1 MHGGRVT
8 LPHFREHG
16 GGRMLRED
24 SWDKG
29 CRAQQIQHPYW
40 GSKSPKL
47 NKKLFREHVSIG
59 VKAQPRSPGWSN
71 GVEFYARCAS
81 PVEIF
86 PYGCFDHLKGE
97 TGQNTFSNI
106 VMCSAAGFILLLLAL
121 RVSSFLK
128 CIHTLNEAVSQN
140 LVEVED

>member
-1 MHGGRVT
+1 M
-8 LPHFREHG
+8 
-16 GGRMLRED
+16 
-24 SWDKG
+24 
-29 CRAQQIQHPYW
+29 
-40 GSKSPKL
+40 
-47 NKKLFREHVSIG
+47 
-59 VKAQPRSPGWSN
+59 
-71 GVEFYARCAS
+71 
-81 PVEIF
+81 EIF